1 LLSLLLSYIQWK
13 DFKKKFTF
21 TVGMVV
27 KRSNQK
33 VFLANGLL
41 IIFLFTTVLS
51 NAHAFGIF
59 LKGGESVVS
68 KQTPTGDLN
77 FPFEENEKQ
86 EEEQFE
92 AKSFFVCLHGES
104 ELFAL
109 AGAQEYKFYA
119 RLLLFRNS
127 VHAPLYLFNKTL
139 LI

>member
-1 LLSLLLSYIQWK
+1 MK
-13 DFKKKFTF
+13 GFKKNFTF
-21 TVGMVV
+21 TIGMLV

-33 VFLANGLL
+33 IFLAKGLL
-41 IIFLFTTVLS
+41 IIFLFTTALS

-68 KQTPTGDLN
+68 KHAPAEDLK

-86 EEEQFE
+86 EEEKFE

-109 AGAQEYKFYA
+109 ARTQEYKFYA

-127 VHAPLYLFNKTL
+127 VHPPLYLFNRTL